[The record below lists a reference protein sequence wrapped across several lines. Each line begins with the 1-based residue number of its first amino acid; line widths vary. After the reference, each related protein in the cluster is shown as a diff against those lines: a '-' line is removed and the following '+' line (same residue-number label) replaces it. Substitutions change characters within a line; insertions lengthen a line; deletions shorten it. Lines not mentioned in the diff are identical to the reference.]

1 MRRKSYAKSVVAVA
15 MAATVALSATACGS
29 KSTAD
34 TADTSTSQSEA
45 ASSEAETPT
54 ATPAPTAT
62 PSPTATPAPAES
74 TAESTDSKSEQGS
87 TDNGGLSSGSQSG
100 NANSGKN
107 NSGSNKGSQSGK
119 TTNTAKAPAQA
130 AAPAP
135 TATPKPITYTY
146 VVRKH
151 PASCTTAG
159 YDEHICQEWG
169 GMNYNDNYVAPNG
182 HDWGTG
188 VVTKQATYYEK
199 GAITYTCKNC
209 GETRT
214 EETPE
219 LDKTYHI
226 KEVVAPTCTSE
237 GYTIYECNEVPGLT
251 YKGEYTAK
259 LPHSWDGGVVTKAA
273 TIYEKGV
280 KTFTCTVCGETRTE
294 DIKVLD
300 KTWHKGQ
307 TVAPTC
313 TEQGYT
319 VYICDQD
326 KNLTEKRDY
335 TAALGHDYDNGV
347 VTTPATC
354 TTEGV
359 MTYTCTRD
367 GATKTETIPALG
379 HKWDDGTIT
388 TAPTCETEGEKTYR
402 CTNDGCTETKR
413 EAVAALGHDWDNGT
427 VTTPATCT
435 AEGVLTY
442 ICKRDAS
449 HSKTE
454 AIPALGHKWDDG
466 TITTAP
472 TCEAEGEKTYT
483 CKNDGSH
490 TKTESI
496 PALGHDWNDGEVTTA
511 PTCTEDGVKTY
522 TCKNDASHTK
532 TETIAKLGHKWDA
545 GKVTKEPTYESD
557 GTMTFTCQNDPT
569 HTYTETIPAK
579 KYTFTVIV
587 VDPTCTE
594 QGYTLHTCNQNAEK
608 SYKDNY
614 TNALGHDYKEV
625 TTPATCKDAGKVENV
640 CQRCG
645 DTQLVKDLPVTEDHQ
660 WNDGVVTKA
669 ATCTEAGEK
678 LYTCTVCNKTKTET
692 IEATGHDWNET
703 TTPATC
709 GKAGSVDRTCKT
721 CGTTEHVKDLPA
733 TGNHAWDAGKI
744 TAEATCDGK
753 GVKTFTCTVCN
764 ETKTEEIA
772 ALGHNFS
779 YGYCNRC
786 GLNSKYN
793 QKAYEQDIF
802 EKTNALRSQNGLE
815 TLSYRS
821 DLQYAADIRVGELLQ
836 NYINYGTI
844 DGKWGA
850 HTRPDHSSAGTV
862 LGDKSDWEV
871 GENAAEEDCIFDEE
885 HLYYLWY
892 NSEGHYAA
900 MVNPNANGMICAVRE
915 YNGRVFGIQIFIRD
929 PDYNKDTQSAASD
942 TSASVE
948 IAAVVVTDSATTETA
963 AE

>member
-1 MRRKSYAKSVVAVA
+1 
-15 MAATVALSATACGS
+15 
-29 KSTAD
+29 
-34 TADTSTSQSEA
+34 
-45 ASSEAETPT
+45 
-54 ATPAPTAT
+54 
-62 PSPTATPAPAES
+62 
-74 TAESTDSKSEQGS
+74 
-87 TDNGGLSSGSQSG
+87 
-100 NANSGKN
+100 
-107 NSGSNKGSQSGK
+107 
-119 TTNTAKAPAQA
+119 
-130 AAPAP
+130 
-135 TATPKPITYTY
+135 
-146 VVRKH
+146 
-151 PASCTTAG
+151 
-159 YDEHICQEWG
+159 
-169 GMNYNDNYVAPNG
+169 
-182 HDWGTG
+182 
-188 VVTKQATYYEK
+188 
-199 GAITYTCKNC
+199 
-209 GETRT
+209 
-214 EETPE
+214 
-219 LDKTYHI
+219 
-226 KEVVAPTCTSE
+226 
-237 GYTIYECNEVPGLT
+237 
-251 YKGEYTAK
+251 
-259 LPHSWDGGVVTKAA
+259 
-273 TIYEKGV
+273 
-280 KTFTCTVCGETRTE
+280 
-294 DIKVLD
+294 
-300 KTWHKGQ
+300 
-307 TVAPTC
+307 
-313 TEQGYT
+313 
-319 VYICDQD
+319 
-326 KNLTEKRDY
+326 
-335 TAALGHDYDNGV
+335 
-347 VTTPATC
+347 
-354 TTEGV
+354 

-367 GATKTETIPALG
+367 GTTKTETIPALG
-379 HKWDDGTIT
+379 HKWDDGKIT
-388 TAPTCETEGEKTYR
+388 TAPTCETEGEKTYK
-402 CTNDGCTETKR
+402 CTNDGCAETKT
-413 EAVAALGHDWDNGT
+413 EAVAALGHEWDNGT

-435 AEGVLTY
+435 TEGVLTY

-449 HSKTE
+449 HTKTE

-472 TCEAEGEKTYT
+472 TCETEGKKTYKCTNDGCTETKTESVAALGHDWDDGVVTTKPTCEADGVKTYT

-545 GKVTKEPTYESD
+545 GKVTKKPTYESD
-557 GTMTFTCQNDPT
+557 GEMTFTCENDPT

-579 KYTFTVIV
+579 KYTFTVTV

-594 QGYTLHTCNQNAEK
+594 QGYTLHTCNENAAK

-625 TTPATCKDAGKVENV
+625 TTPATCKDAGKVENI

-645 DTQLVKDLPVTEDHQ
+645 DTQLVKDLPVTEDHK

-744 TAEATCDGK
+744 TTEATCDGK

-779 YGYCNRC
+779 YGYCSRC
-786 GLNSKYN
+786 GLNSNYN

-802 EKTNALRSQNGLE
+802 EKTNSLRVNSGLSE
-815 TLSYRS
+815 LTYRS
-821 DLQYAADIRVGELLQ
+821 DLQFAADIRVEEILQ
-836 NYINYGTI
+836 NYIIYGSI

-850 HTRPDHSSAGTV
+850 HTRPDHSSAGTA
-862 LGDKSDWEV
+862 LGDKSDLAC
-871 GENAAEEDCIFDEE
+871 GENAAMESCIFDEE

-892 NSEGHYAA
+892 NSKGHRDA
-900 MVNPNANGMICAVRE
+900 MLNPNANGMACAVRE
-915 YNGRVFGIQIFIRD
+915 YNGLVFGIQIFVND
-929 PDYNKDTQSAASD
+929 PNYTASTQSAASD
-942 TSASVE
+942 TSTPVE
-948 IAAVVVTDSATTETA
+948 IAAVVVADSATTETA